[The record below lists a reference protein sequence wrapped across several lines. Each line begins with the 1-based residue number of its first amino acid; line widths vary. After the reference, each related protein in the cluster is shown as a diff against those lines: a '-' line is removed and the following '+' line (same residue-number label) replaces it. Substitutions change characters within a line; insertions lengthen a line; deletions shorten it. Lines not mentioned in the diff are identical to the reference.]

1 MNNSIVGTATMDQD
15 NHLTQDEDTHMG
27 HNHTTFGAESWG
39 DMSPYG
45 HQNSMSD
52 FGGFTFMPSVTHG
65 LPSESIGR
73 MPPPPAPVQPMQS
86 HHQQSHAQLPM
97 LMIPSQPTW
106 PSMLTNPN
114 SYSAPPL
121 GMTPVV
127 APAPSRPTR
136 LTNGPQPQQRRV
148 LTDDDRKKMCQYA
161 AEHPN
166 VKQTDIGAMFGV
178 ERSTVSKVLRNK
190 EKYLNPEAD
199 RSQSPAGRRH
209 TKGKFPDID
218 RAVAAWVRRQQQAG
232 LTPSDDEILDQ
243 AKHFSRTTNGGPE
256 ASQMK
261 SINTTWLE
269 RFKQRNILVSGK
281 LLRRASET
289 NITDHAKLSGS
300 PSLGASGVSPAS
312 PTGHPSPLSADRSDE
327 DAVHGLGFVGYGD
340 GGAYKHTN
348 SQSTT
353 SLNSA
358 LTDAGNS
365 SFSGSAM
372 SPTATFTFS
381 PDPNA
386 GQFLPSDT
394 SRQLHGGSA
403 SNFQRPRSQTF
414 PTLDLEYMNQAAS
427 TEPMTPKYHPAS
439 TAPSSALESPVHEM
453 AAPHFGLDTA
463 ITSSPHL
470 HHSSSNSSMAGRSA
484 TTPAGSSPTSPTQE
498 DARKAADTLLSYI
511 QSTNGGALLDQTEY
525 VVMVRLTE
533 KLRLQQ
539 HQLAKSGVPQSL
551 GILDRIPE
559 GDAEMAP
566 QHVHSMSL
574 GIKSEPVV
582 TQ

>member
-1 MNNSIVGTATMDQD
+1 MDQD

-27 HNHTTFGAESWG
+27 HNHTSFGAESWG

-73 MPPPPAPVQPMQS
+73 MPPPPAPVQPMQT
-86 HHQQSHAQLPM
+86 HQQSHAQLPM

-121 GMTPVV
+121 GMAPVV

-300 PSLGASGVSPAS
+300 PSLGASGISPAS

-340 GGAYKHTN
+340 SGAYKHTN

-386 GQFLPSDT
+386 GQFLPNDT
-394 SRQLHGGSA
+394 SRQLHGGAA

-559 GDAEMAP
+559 GDTEMAP

-574 GIKSEPVV
+574 GVKSEPVV

>member
-1 MNNSIVGTATMDQD
+1 MNHSIMGAATMDQD
-15 NHLTQDEDTHMG
+15 NHLVQDEDSHMA
-27 HNHTTFGAESWG
+27 HNHTFGNDGWS

-45 HQNSMSD
+45 HQNGLSD
-52 FGGFTFMPSVTHG
+52 YGGFAFMPTVSHG

-73 MPPPPAPVQPMQS
+73 MAPPPAPVQPMQS
-86 HHQQSHAQLPM
+86 HQQSHAQLPM

-121 GMTPVV
+121 GMAPIV
-127 APAPSRPTR
+127 APAPSRPTTR
-136 LTNGPQPQQRRV
+136 LPNGPQPQQRRV
-148 LTDDDRKKMCQYA
+148 LSDDDRKKMCQYA

-209 TKGKFPDID
+209 NKGKFPDID
-218 RAVAAWVRRQQQAG
+218 RAVAAWVRKQQQAG

-243 AKHFSRTTNGGPE
+243 AKHFSRTTNGAE
-256 ASQMK
+256 ASLLK

-300 PSLGASGVSPAS
+300 PSLGASAVSPAS

-327 DAVHGLGFVGYGD
+327 DAVHGLGFVGYGE

-358 LTDAGNS
+358 LTDTGNS
-365 SFSGSAM
+365 SFSGSAL

-381 PDPNA
+381 PDPNT
-386 GQFLPSDT
+386 GQFLANDP
-394 SRQLHGGSA
+394 SRQLHGGA
-403 SNFQRPRSQTF
+403 GSNFQRPRSQTF
-414 PTLDLEYMNQAAS
+414 PTLDIEYMNQVGA
-427 TEPMTPKYHPAS
+427 TESMTPKYHPAS

-453 AAPHFGLDTA
+453 AAPHFCLDTA
-463 ITSSPHL
+463 ISSSPHL
-470 HHSSSNSSMAGRSA
+470 HHSSSNSSMAGRST

-511 QSTNGGALLDQTEY
+511 QSNSGGALLDQTEY
-525 VVMVRLTE
+525 MMMIRLTE

-539 HQLAKSGVPQSL
+539 HQLVKTGAPQSL

-559 GDAEMAP
+559 GDTEMLP
-566 QHVHSMSL
+566 QHPPPMHL
-574 GIKSEPVV
+574 ETKSEPVV

>member
-1 MNNSIVGTATMDQD
+1 MDHSIVGTTTMDQD
-15 NHLTQDEDTHMG
+15 NHMAQDEDSHMSQSHTSFGNESWNDMNSYTHQ
-27 HNHTTFGAESWG
+27 TTMPDYGPFGA
-39 DMSPYG
+39 
-45 HQNSMSD
+45 
-52 FGGFTFMPSVTHG
+52 FMPTMPHG

-73 MPPPPAPVQPMQS
+73 MPPPPAPPQPIQP
-86 HHQQSHAQLPM
+86 HHQQSHSQLPM

-121 GMTPVV
+121 GMAPVV
-127 APAPSRPTR
+127 PPAPARTGR
-136 LTNGPQPQQRRV
+136 HGNGAQPQQRRV
-148 LTDDDRKKMCQYA
+148 LTDEDRKKMCQYA

-209 TKGKFPDID
+209 AKGKYPDID
-218 RAVAAWVRRQQQAG
+218 RGVVSWYRKQVQAG
-232 LTPSDDEILDQ
+232 LTPGDEEILEQ
-243 AKHFSRTTNGGPE
+243 ARHFSTNGGGE
-256 ASQMK
+256 ANQTK
-261 SINTTWLE
+261 SINATWLE
-269 RFKQRNILVSGK
+269 RFKQRNILPGGRLS
-281 LLRRASET
+281 RRASET
-289 NITDHAKLSGS
+289 NITNHAKISGS
-300 PSLGASGVSPAS
+300 PSLGASGISPAS
-312 PTGHPSPLSADRSDE
+312 PTGHQSPLSADRSDE
-327 DAVHGLGFVGYGD
+327 DVVHGLGFVSYGD
-340 GGAYKHTN
+340 GPAYKHSN

-358 LTDAGNS
+358 LTDAANS
-365 SFSGSAM
+365 SFSGSAL
-372 SPTATFTFS
+372 SPTGTFTFS

-386 GQFLPSDT
+386 GAFLPPNS
-394 SRQLHGGSA
+394 SRQMHEVA

-414 PTLDLEYMNQAAS
+414 PNIDVEAMYQTAT

-439 TAPSSALESPVHEM
+439 TAPSSALESPIYEM
-453 AAPHFGLDTA
+453 AAPHFALDTA

-498 DARKAADTLLSYI
+498 EARRAADTLLSFFS
-511 QSTNGGALLDQTEY
+511 STAASGLVDQKDYQGLLK
-525 VVMVRLTE
+525 LTE
-533 KLRLQQ
+533 KLRVNPQ
-539 HQLAKSGVPQSL
+539 HAAKSSVG
-551 GILDRIPE
+551 GLDRIPE
-559 GDAEMAP
+559 GDTETLTHHP
-566 QHVHSMSL
+566 NHMSFEVKPEAVL
-574 GIKSEPVV
+574 